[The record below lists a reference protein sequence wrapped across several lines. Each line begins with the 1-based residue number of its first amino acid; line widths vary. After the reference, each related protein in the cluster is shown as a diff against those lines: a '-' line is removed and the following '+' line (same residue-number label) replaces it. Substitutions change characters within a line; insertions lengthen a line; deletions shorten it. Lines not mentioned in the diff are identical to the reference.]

1 MIQLKY
7 KNFNERNEMES
18 YIMTK
23 TDKLALYHYL
33 VDYRFSLSVDDE
45 ICASIEAVMN
55 QLKEDMENEL

>member
-1 MIQLKY
+1 MD
-7 KNFNERNEMES
+7 
-18 YIMTK
+18 K

>member
-1 MIQLKY
+1 MRDK
-7 KNFNERNEMES
+7 KMEP

-33 VDYRFSLSVDDE
+33 VDYRFSLNVDDE

-55 QLKEDMENEL
+55 QLKEDMENEM

>member
-1 MIQLKY
+1 MNL
-7 KNFNERNEMES
+7 S
-18 YIMTK
+18 
-23 TDKLALYHYL
+23 DKLTLYHYL